1 MVLWK
6 SKKIK
11 EQSKESSVVDQLFHE
26 NYKFF
31 EVFEIIE
38 TNLLF
43 DFDFSQRTG
52 TTCFLILK
60 CLIKEPQLPVL
71 YKIREPSNT
80 GTNLNFCNL
89 IQFSILQS
97 AMSIT
102 T

>member
-43 DFDFSQRTG
+43 DFDFSQRTR
-52 TTCFLILK
+52 TTFFK
-60 CLIKEPQLPVL
+60 FW
-71 YKIREPSNT
+71 N
-80 GTNLNFCNL
+80 
-89 IQFSILQS
+89 
-97 AMSIT
+97 A
-102 T
+102 